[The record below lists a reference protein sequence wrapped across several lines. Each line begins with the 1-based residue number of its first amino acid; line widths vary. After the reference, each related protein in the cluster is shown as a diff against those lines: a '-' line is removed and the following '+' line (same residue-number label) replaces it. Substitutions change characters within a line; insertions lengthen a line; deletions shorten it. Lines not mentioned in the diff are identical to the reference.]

1 MNWLSHGTVAV
12 AERCV
17 TYEGSIYNALAAKCW
32 VFLISGH
39 LFELVAYLLELVAY
53 ETWWLMDV

>member
-1 MNWLSHGTVAV
+1 MNRLSRITVV
-12 AERCV
+12 LAERCV

-39 LFELVAYLLELVAY
+39 LLELVAY